1 MPDHPPLSR
10 SPAARVLTRRHTVL
24 ALSAAALAPLL
35 LSACQS
41 KSEPDTLAAS
51 PQAAAKPDPLA
62 IDWEALDQAV
72 GQYPANAPFLAQ
84 PAIVL
89 RLSKL
94 LGQANY
100 AQAQL
105 NLQVASPLSVEG
117 SVLYVTGNR
126 AHEGGINAVAI
137 ALDEASNTI
146 RVWLLHNSQAHVFA
160 EPGATFAW
168 PRDVQT
174 MIGNAQP

>member
-1 MPDHPPLSR
+1 MPDHPPFSATPGVLSR
-10 SPAARVLTRRHTVL
+10 RQTVL

-41 KSEPDTLAAS
+41 KSEPDANQST

-62 IDWEALDQAV
+62 IDWEALNQAV
-72 GQYPANAPFLAQ
+72 GQYPANSPFLAQ
-84 PAIVL
+84 PAIVE
-89 RLSKL
+89 RLTKL

-117 SVLYVTGNR
+117 SVFYITGNR

-137 ALDEASNTI
+137 GLDEASNTI
-146 RVWLLHNSQAHVFA
+146 RVWLLQNSQAHVFA
-160 EPGATFAW
+160 EPGANFAW

-174 MIGNAQP
+174 MIGNSQS

>member
-1 MPDHPPLSR
+1 MPDHSPL
-10 SPAARVLTRRHTVL
+10 SPAARLLSRRQTVLT
-24 ALSAAALAPLL
+24 LSAAAIAPLL

-41 KSEPDTLAAS
+41 KSEPDVDQST

-62 IDWEALDQAV
+62 IDWEALNQAV
-72 GQYPANAPFLAQ
+72 GQYPANSPFLAQ
-84 PAIVL
+84 PAIVE

-100 AQAQL
+100 AQTQL

-117 SVLYVTGNR
+117 SVFYVTGNR

-137 ALDEASNTI
+137 GLDEASNTI
-146 RVWLLHNSQAHVFA
+146 RVWLLQNSQAHVFA
-160 EPGATFAW
+160 EPGANFAW

>member
-1 MPDHPPLSR
+1 MPDHTLL
-10 SPAARVLTRRHTVL
+10 SPAARVLTRRQTVL

-41 KSEPDTLAAS
+41 KSETDTVAAA

-62 IDWEALDQAV
+62 IDWEALNQAL
-72 GQYPANAPFLAQ
+72 GQYPANSPFLAQ
-84 PAIVL
+84 PAIIE
-89 RLSKL
+89 RLTKL

-117 SVLYVTGNR
+117 SVFYVTGNR

-146 RVWLLHNSQAHVFA
+146 RVWLLQNSQAHVFA
-160 EPGATFAW
+160 EPGGNFAW

-174 MIGNAQP
+174 MIGNSQS